1 MLNRIRQGST
11 FEVACEAAF
20 AELPDNDRRL
30 AHELAAGVLRQS
42 GPLDQRLAPLVS
54 GGWATVAPPL
64 KDVLRLGAYQL
75 TVLDRIPP
83 HAAVSTSVSLAK
95 ELHGARASGFVNAV
109 LRRMPLGEQT
119 PSPLIAPSELAA
131 AYSHPCWLVER
142 WVGRFGPEAT
152 RRLLEWN
159 NRKPLLVL
167 QPARR
172 DLATISLTLTAQD
185 ISYHPAPFEAGLAVE
200 TGRPNDLPGYDTG
213 AFQIQDPAQALVL
226 RFVDPSPD
234 DVVFDACAA
243 PGGKSIALGR
253 VTRSVIAADIQ
264 RDRLRRLLENVRRAG
279 SGRER
284 PILADA
290 AFPPV
295 RPVDLVLL
303 DAPCL
308 ATGTMARHPD
318 ARQHVSIRAL
328 ERLTEKQR
336 TLLTRVAEIVRPGGL
351 LIYAT
356 CSLEPE
362 ENEQQVERFLSEH
375 AEFRR
380 EPSDSVPGA
389 LLSPAGDL
397 TIVPHVHGM
406 DGAYAARLRRD
417 AG

>member
-1 MLNRIRQGST
+1 VLNRIRQGST

-20 AELPDNDRRL
+20 AELPEDDRRL
-30 AHELAAGVLRQS
+30 AHELAAGVLRQR

-54 GGWATVAPPL
+54 GGWATVAPLL

-83 HAAVSTSVSLAK
+83 HAAVSTSVSLAR
-95 ELHGARASGFVNAV
+95 ELRGTRASGFVNAV
-109 LRRMPLGEQT
+109 LRRMPLDERS
-119 PSPLIAPSELAA
+119 PSPSTTTTDLAA
-131 AYSHPCWLVER
+131 AYSHPYWLVER
-142 WVGRFGPEAT
+142 WVSRFGFEAT

-172 DLATISLTLTAQD
+172 DLATIRTQLTAQD
-185 ISYHPAPFEAGLAVE
+185 IDYQAAPFEAGLSVE
-200 TGRPNDLPGYDTG
+200 TSQPKDLPGYGTG
-213 AFQIQDPAQALVL
+213 DFQIQDPAQALVL
-226 RFVDPSPD
+226 RFVDPKPD

-243 PGGKSIALGR
+243 PGGKTIALGR

-264 RDRLRRLLENVRRAG
+264 RDRLRRLLENIRRAG

-318 ARQHVSIRAL
+318 ARTHVSARAL
-328 ERLTEKQR
+328 ERLTEIQR
-336 TLLTRVAEIVRPGGL
+336 RLLTRVAGAVRPGGL
-351 LIYAT
+351 LVYAT

-362 ENEQQVERFLSEH
+362 ENEQQVERLLSEH
-375 AEFRR
+375 SEFQR